1 MRRIFAY
8 EFKRAMNPGFIAAV
22 IGVVFCICFDSW
34 NDLIQAIKNS
44 DTSSSVHYFMWNSAF
59 GGMCRSY
66 ILPVFATLPFA
77 ASFCEEKNS
86 NAVAFIV
93 SREGMRRYSAVKYIV
108 TVITG
113 GIAVASGILLLLIF
127 LYTKF
132 QMVSDYETSGAADLF
147 HKWLAIHNP
156 LQYCLT
162 ETALGFMRG
171 MIWAGAAMFV
181 SFYIADKL
189 VITMFPFLGS
199 YVFVRI
205 SQILSIDNGYR
216 FDFILSGRTVIRNS
230 GYTLLIAVVISIV
243 LVFVIGFVFT
253 KKMVRGLKDG
263 TLYESK

>member
-1 MRRIFAY
+1 MSRIFVY
-8 EFKRAMNPGFIAAV
+8 EFKRAMNPQVIVAV

-34 NDLIQAIKNS
+34 NDLIQAINNS
-44 DTSSSVHYFMWNSAF
+44 GTDSSVHYFMWNSAF

-77 ASFCEEKNS
+77 ASFCEERNS
-86 NAVAFIV
+86 NSVAFIV
-93 SREGMRRYSAVKYIV
+93 SREGMRRYSAVKYSIN
-108 TVITG
+108 VIAG
-113 GIAVASGILLLLIF
+113 GITVALGTLLLLIF

-132 QMVSDYETSGAADLF
+132 QMVSDYETSGTTDLF
-147 HKWLAIHNP
+147 HKWLAVNNP
-156 LQYCLT
+156 FQYCLT

-171 MIWAGAAMFV
+171 MIWAGVAMFV

-216 FDFILSGRTVIRNS
+216 FDFILSGRTVIKNS
-230 GYTLLIAVVISIV
+230 AYTLLIAAVISVV
-243 LVFVIGFVFT
+243 LVSVIGFVFT

-263 TLYESK
+263 TLYESR